1 MPMAL
6 SFELPKKQSYIPNRT
21 SLKKLR
27 HILNATIW
35 IIFGTYLTVSILL
48 HIPAIQRYT
57 GECAANILQDKFGT
71 KVSIKS
77 INLGFLNRIIID
89 DFEMNDQQDK
99 QMLNASRL
107 SVSIDIIELTK
118 GRISIS
124 SAQVFGMKANIY
136 KAKASDKLNCQFV
149 IDSLSSESKSESK
162 LDLCINSF
170 IIRNGAICYNQY
182 DKPRTP
188 NLFNEYHISLSDIS
202 SNIIVRRIKDGMIDA
217 TIKKLA
223 FNEASGLSLKDLT
236 LNLYADKGKAKVSNF
251 TLKLPHSI
259 FSSDSITT
267 SCKSTNGSI
276 NPKEILLHG
285 HLYGKDIFLGDFA
298 FLNNTLKDIHTT
310 FNMNTSFA
318 CSNGN
323 ITANRIELYSADKD
337 MRLSAQGHIK
347 PFGTTKEWAI
357 QLKELHIGTH
367 CLAMINKVL
376 SATKTNIPPQLA
388 YIKTFSIRGN
398 ASGKGSDIIANSHIS
413 TNLGDI
419 DAKLNKKGSKAYA
432 SVSTKDLYIKD
443 IIADNR
449 FGSVALGI
457 NATGNIRAN
466 KLEDI
471 NVKGNIA
478 RLDFNNYS
486 FKNITVDGNYARDAI
501 SGTLSLNDPN
511 CEISINGSVR
521 NIHSLPTAELKASIA
536 KLYPHRLNISNKWGD
551 ASFHANIY
559 ANATGN
565 SISNLCGKLTVDDFR
580 LLSPTEDYTISNLEA
595 SMSPRQLT
603 VQSDFG
609 KIDIEG
615 AYNFQ
620 TLKESILGILKD
632 KLPTMPG
639 LERTVYRA
647 ENNFRLNADITD
659 TKWLQILFGVPFHA
673 IKPIHLTARI
683 DDSKRFVAANVDM
696 QDFIYN
702 NERYKSGN
710 VLITTRKDTL
720 YTNAQINKILEGNNN
735 IQLCLN
741 TSAAGNRLNSALHFD
756 YNTPTRIK
764 GTLLTQAQFYKD
776 KNKNNT
782 IEQAV
787 DPSTMMIN
795 DTAWYICPANII
807 YNDERIEVN
816 HFAIERGKQ
825 HIRIDGL
832 ATHSPSDSICVDLKD
847 VDVDYIL
854 NLVNFHSVT
863 FNGLASGKAYLKSVL
878 NSPDAYAD
886 LTVDQFKFQD
896 GRMGTLYANVKWNKE
911 DKQIDIDAHA
921 DDADNAQTIIKGYVS
936 PARNYIDLGITAKD
950 TNIEFLES
958 FCGSFMEDINGHANG
973 FAQVYGDLS
982 EVNLRGLLVAD
993 GSLKI
998 TPLNTVYHLQN
1009 DTIRMIPNEI
1019 IFDGDTV
1026 TDRNGNIAT
1035 ITGALHHKNL
1045 TRLTYDLNINTNN
1058 FLCYDTGGYG
1068 NNTFYGTVYGTGSCT
1083 ITGRPHNIRF
1093 DVDLTP
1099 HKGSFI
1105 EYDASSPDAITNR
1118 DFITW
1123 LDKDGSDDNSTVDDS
1138 LHTELRT
1145 QTNLNDASD
1154 MHINVN
1160 VNTTPDFTLR
1170 ILMDKTSGDKI
1181 SLNGSG
1187 TIKAAYFNKGSFDMF
1202 GTYLIDHGA
1211 YNLTIQN
1218 IIKKDFQFQQGSSIV
1233 FGGNPFNAQLNLK
1246 AVYPVNGVS
1255 LADLKIGNSFSSNNV
1270 RVDCIMNIGGTPE
1283 AIRVDFDFDMP
1294 TVNNDAKQMVRS
1306 LINSEEEMNQQ
1317 VVYLLAIGRFY
1328 TDTKNNSTQEDAQ
1341 QSQTSLAMQ
1350 SLLSGTISQQ
1360 VNNILGTLINNN
1372 NWNFGT
1378 NISTGTEGFNNAE
1391 YEGLLSGRLFSN
1403 RLLINGQFG
1412 YRDNPNTTSSF
1423 IGDFD
1428 VKYLLTPS
1436 GNVAIKVYNQTND
1449 RYFTKSSLNTQGLGI
1464 ILKRDFINWK
1474 DLFKTKKKL
1483 YNSPKADKE

>member
-1 MPMAL
+1 M
-6 SFELPKKQSYIPNRT
+6 
-21 SLKKLR
+21 KKLR

-236 LNLYADKGKAKVSNF
+236 LNLYAYKGKAKVSNF

-259 FSSDSITT
+259 FSSDSITA
-267 SCKSTNGSI
+267 SYKSTNGSI

-367 CLAMINKVL
+367 SLAMINKVL

-388 YIKTFSIRGN
+388 CIKTFSIRGN
-398 ASGKGSDIIANSHIS
+398 ASGKGSDIITNSHIS

-551 ASFHANIY
+551 AFFHANIY

-647 ENNFRLNADITD
+647 ENDFRLNADITD

-673 IKPIHLTARI
+673 VKPIHLTARI

-782 IEQAV
+782 IELAV

-807 YNDERIEVN
+807 YNNERIEVN

-896 GRMGTLYANVKWNKE
+896 GRMGTLYANVKWNKH

-921 DDADNAQTIIKGYVS
+921 DDDNNVKTIIKGYVS
-936 PARNYIDLGITAKD
+936 PEKNYIDLGITAHN
-950 TNIEFLES
+950 TNIEFLKS
-958 FCGSFMEDINGHANG
+958 FCGSFMNKIDAHANG
-973 FAQVYGDLS
+973 FAQVFGDLS
-982 EVNLRGLLVAD
+982 EVNLQGLLVAD
-993 GSLKI
+993 GTIGIS
-998 TPLNTVYHLQN
+998 PLNTVYRLKN
-1009 DTIRMIPNEI
+1009 DTIRMVPDEI
-1019 IFDGDTV
+1019 IFKGDTV
-1026 TDRNGNIAT
+1026 TDRHGNVAT
-1035 ITGALHHKNL
+1035 VTGALHHKHL
-1045 TRLTYDLNINTNN
+1045 TRLTFDLGIHANK
-1058 FLCYDTGGYG
+1058 FLCYDFNDYG
-1068 NNTFYGTVYGTGSCT
+1068 NNSFYGTVYGTGDCN
-1083 ITGRPHNIRF
+1083 ITGRPHSIVF
-1093 DVDLTP
+1093 DIDMTP
-1099 HKGSFI
+1099 NKGSFI
-1105 EYDASSPDAITNR
+1105 EYNAASPDAITDSNFLR
-1118 DFITW
+1118 WVSHETPKVENNTEDYYYHATK
-1123 LDKDGSDDNSTVDDS
+1123 KDEDEKD
-1138 LHTELRT
+1138 
-1145 QTNLNDASD
+1145 LNDASD
-1154 MHINVN
+1154 MFINFN
-1160 VNTTPDFTLR
+1160 VAATPDFTLR
-1170 ILMDKTSGDKI
+1170 VLMDKATGDKI
-1181 SLNGSG
+1181 SLNGNG
-1187 TIKAAYFNKGSFDMF
+1187 ALKATYFNKGSFDMY
-1202 GTYLIDHGA
+1202 GTYVIDHGS

-1218 IIKKDFQFQQGSSIV
+1218 IIKKDFRFQQGSNIV
-1233 FGGNPFNAQLNLK
+1233 FGGNPFNSQLNLK
-1246 AVYPVNGVS
+1246 AIYPVNGVS
-1255 LADLKIGNSFSSNNV
+1255 LADLRIGNSFSSNNV
-1270 RVDCIMNIGGTPE
+1270 KVDCIMNIGGTPE
-1283 AIRVDFDFDMP
+1283 TIKVDFDFDMP

-1328 TDTKNNSTQEDAQ
+1328 TDSKNNSKQEDAQ

-1360 VNNILGTLINNN
+1360 VNNILGTLIKNN

-1391 YEGLLSGRLFSN
+1391 YEGLLSGSLFSN

-1428 VKYLLTPS
+1428 VKYLLTPNGS
-1436 GNVAIKVYNQTND
+1436 VAIKVYNQTND

-1464 ILKRDFINWK
+1464 ILKKDFKTWW
-1474 DLFKTKKKL
+1474 DLFKTKKKIV
-1483 YNSPKADKE
+1483 KR